1 MVLDRA
7 KALDL
12 SDAALV
18 LVGHGSTQN
27 ADSARPVYKHAQ
39 QLRGHKIFAEVLEC
53 FWKIEPGIATVIG
66 KVSAPRIFVV
76 PLFIS
81 EGYFTQ
87 EMIPRELGLCAP
99 GQSEFSSV
107 QQRGGQT
114 LFYCAPVGTHSAMTE
129 IVLLR
134 ASEVVAQHPFPRA
147 PKPSEIALFLAGH
160 GTEQNANSRQ
170 AVERQVEIIRQR
182 KEYAEVH
189 AVFLEEE
196 PRVGDCYKLAQAKN
210 IVVVPFFISE
220 GMHSREDIPLM
231 LGESKA
237 NVQQRL
243 KENQPTW
250 RNPTERR
257 GKRVWYSASVGTAPR
272 ISDVIL
278 ERVKEMVQH

>member
-7 KALDL
+7 KAPDL
-12 SDAALV
+12 SDAVLV

-27 ADSARPVYKHAQ
+27 ADSARPVYQHAE
-39 QLRGHKIFAEVLEC
+39 QLRARKIFAEVLEC
-53 FWKIEPGIATVIG
+53 FWKIEPGIPTVIG
-66 KVSAPRIFVV
+66 KVSAPRIFLV

-99 GQSEFSSV
+99 GQSGFSPV

-114 LFYCAPVGTHSAMTE
+114 LFYCAPVGTHPAMRE

-134 ASEVVAQHPFPRA
+134 ATEVVEQHPFPGA
-147 PKPSEIALFLAGH
+147 PKPSEIALFLVGH

-220 GMHSREDIPLM
+220 GMHSREDIPLL

-237 NVQQRL
+237 NVQQRI
-243 KENQPTW
+243 KENLPTW

-257 GKRVWYSASVGTAPR
+257 GKRVWYSPSVGTAPR

-278 ERVKEMVQH
+278 ERVKEMAQH